1 DGLPIRGWN
10 PEDSLTRLSKMLALD
25 LEMRRQLNMTEINS
39 AEVLPGEEICNDSIV
54 RRSTTAEAM
63 GETAFQAAQLAQPG
77 RKVTIEE
84 ARILMSAGANVMW
97 RPNGEN
103 YALVLDGEETNDQQ

>member
-1 DGLPIRGWN
+1 MIPVQYANLSEIHNDDLGPVIGTFRKVGIDGLPIRGWN

-63 GETAFQAAQLAQPG
+63 GEAAFQAAQLAQPG

-84 ARILMSAGANVMW
+84 ARI
-97 RPNGEN
+97 
-103 YALVLDGEETNDQQ
+103 